1 MKNEIKQEK
10 MDLVLTV
17 ERILEPQRFTKRD
30 GTASERYA
38 FVGIYRNGKYETR
51 LAVDV
56 MKPEVWAG
64 ANIRVGGTYSVSFKL
79 ESREWKGRWFTSC
92 SAWKIL
98 PVGAVAASVSATGAG
113 APLGAVKGFDTAAND
128 NGLPF

>member
-1 MKNEIKQEK
+1 

-38 FVGIYRNGKYETR
+38 FVGIYRNGNYETR

-98 PVGAVAASVSATGAG
+98 PVGVAAVSATGAG
-113 APLGAVKGFDTAAND
+113 APLGSVKGFETAAND